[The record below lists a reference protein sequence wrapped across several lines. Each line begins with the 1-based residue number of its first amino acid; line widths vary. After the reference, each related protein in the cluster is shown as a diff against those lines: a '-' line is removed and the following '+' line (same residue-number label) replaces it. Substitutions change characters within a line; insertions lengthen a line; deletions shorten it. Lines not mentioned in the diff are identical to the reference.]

1 MKSIFSNERVY
12 FLFSHFDTINDEF
25 LDSLNVLNVEEMIL
39 RSLKKQGFKRVLFY
53 NGVDGLYAYDE
64 ESFTKKKRV
73 SLRRSLRSLKKD
85 EEKELKLQRA
95 MSEEE
100 FVKYLETVIK
110 GKEKTA
116 IIVTDLFALLEHSSP
131 QVLKEL
137 NQIFIDIKQ
146 LNAENENM
154 LIFLDPTNSKINLI
168 REKLSRIRGISNLT
182 TTIFRKLEDDNRIK
196 TTENVIFLDLP
207 YKDEIRNL
215 LNYLRLKKN
224 LETDFLE
231 FEDIVDELFRYS
243 RQNKKTL
250 KDIHIKI
257 KNAPIKLDSILE
269 AIVEKKELKGWDKL
283 NQLRGVENIKKQIEG
298 IVKILKNAKKKK
310 EKYSNEIRRFTKY
323 KEKKDKRL
331 INMVLTGNP
340 GTGKST
346 IAKIIGEIF
355 KEEGIL
361 EGGQFIKASKSDLV
375 GQYIGETAVKT
386 REKIEEAKGGVL
398 FIDEAYSLA
407 EDEHF
412 GREAINELVDAITEY
427 YSDLCVIVAGYP
439 DDMENF
445 LKSNEGLKSR
455 FPYKIHIDDYTPDVL
470 EKIFDDKTK
479 HLKLSDEVKSIKK
492 EYFENFYKNRT
503 RTSGNARFIDTL
515 VASLESNMML
525 NNRDYVTID
534 DFTDEFAE
542 FLPPKYRKTI
552 KTSKILEKLDKY
564 VGFDDIKKD
573 LRKIFNSILAAKKKN
588 KRVYP
593 PHIALLG
600 NPGTGKTTVAK
611 IIYEFFKEV
620 GLLKGDFI
628 KVKRADLVA
637 GYVGQSANKTRKVL
651 EKAKEGVLFIDEA
664 YDLVRGENDFGH
676 EVVTEIIDFMESNRG
691 EISVILA
698 GYEEPTLKFLETNPG
713 FNSRIDAYI
722 YLRDYTSDELFEIFK
737 FMLNERGLKITDD
750 ALVEVR
756 EIIEDLVENKPKDF
770 ANAREIRKLV
780 DILETNLNN
789 RIVSL
794 EDFDKID
801 ENDERLYLITKEDL
815 EG

>member
-1 MKSIFSNERVY
+1 MKSIFSNERIY

-25 LDSLNVLNVEEMIL
+25 VDFLNVLNVEEIIL
-39 RSLKKQGFKRVLFY
+39 RILKRQGFKRILFY
-53 NGVDGLYAYDE
+53 NGVDGLYAYNE
-64 ESFTKKKRV
+64 ESFLKKKKT
-73 SLRRSLRSLKKD
+73 SLRKSLKSLKKED
-85 EEKELKLQRA
+85 KKELKLQRA

-100 FVKYLETVIK
+100 FMKYLEIVIK
-110 GKEKTA
+110 NKEKTA
-116 IIVTDLFALLEHSSP
+116 IIITDLFAMLEHSSA

-146 LNAENENM
+146 LDAENENI

-168 REKLSRIRGISNLT
+168 QEKLSHIRGISNLT
-182 TTIFRKLEDDNRIK
+182 TTIFRKLEDDNRTK

-215 LNYLRLKKN
+215 LNYLRLKKELDTN
-224 LETDFLE
+224 FLE
-231 FEDIVDELFRYS
+231 IDDIVDELFRYS
-243 RQNKKTL
+243 RQNRKTL
-250 KDIHIKI
+250 KDIHIQI
-257 KNAPIKLDSILE
+257 KNTPIKLDSILE
-269 AIVEKKELKGWDKL
+269 TIGEKKELKGWDKL
-283 NQLRGVENIKKQIEG
+283 NQLKGVESIKRQIEG
-298 IVKILKNAKKKK
+298 IVKTLKNKKNK
-310 EKYSNEIRRFTKY
+310 EKESNEIKRFTRY
-323 KEKKDKRL
+323 EKEKDKRL
-331 INMVLTGNP
+331 INIVLTGNP

-355 KEEGIL
+355 KDEGIV

-386 REKIEEAKGGVL
+386 REKIEEARGGVL

-412 GREAINELVDAITEY
+412 GKEAINELVDAITEY
-427 YSDLCVIVAGYP
+427 YSDLCVIAAGYP
-439 DDMENF
+439 EDMENF

-455 FPYKIHIDDYTPDVL
+455 FPYKIYINDYTPDIL

-479 HLKLSDEVKSIKK
+479 HLKFSDKVKSIKK
-492 EYFENFYKNRT
+492 EYFENFYKNRS

-515 VASLESNMML
+515 VVTLESNMTL
-525 NNRDYVTID
+525 NNRDFITID

-542 FLPPKYRKTI
+542 FLPPKYKETV
-552 KTSKILEKLDKY
+552 KTSKVLEKLDTY

-573 LRKIFNSILAAKKKN
+573 LRKILNSILVSKKKN
-588 KRVYP
+588 KKVYP

-600 NPGTGKTTVAK
+600 NPGTGKTTVSE
-611 IIYEFFKEV
+611 IIYEFFKES

-637 GYVGQSANKTRKVL
+637 GYVGQSAKKTREIL
-651 EKAKEGVLFIDEA
+651 EKAKGGVLFIDEA

-676 EVVTEIIDFMESNRG
+676 EVVTEIIDFMETHRG

-698 GYEEPTLKFLETNPG
+698 GYKEPTLKFIETNPG
-713 FNSRIDAYI
+713 FKSRINSYI
-722 YLRDYTSDELFEIFK
+722 HLRDYTEEELFEIFK
-737 FMLNERGLKITDD
+737 FMLEERNLKITDE
-750 ALVEVR
+750 ALIESR
-756 EIIEDLVENKPKDF
+756 KIIKDLVKYKTKHF

-780 DILETNLNN
+780 DTLEINLND
-789 RIVSL
+789 RIASL
-794 EDFDKID
+794 EDFDIID
-801 ENDERLYLITKEDL
+801 ENDKRLYLITKEDVKV
-815 EG
+815 